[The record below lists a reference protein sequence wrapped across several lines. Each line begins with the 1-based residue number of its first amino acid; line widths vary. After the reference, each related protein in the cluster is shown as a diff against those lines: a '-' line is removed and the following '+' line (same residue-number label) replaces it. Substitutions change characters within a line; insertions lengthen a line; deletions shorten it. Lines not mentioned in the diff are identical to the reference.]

1 MAPGYLDAYKLSIEQ
16 IFLPTLSLMKKIV
29 FLSFILGMITLKGFS
44 QQPSDKVTIDR
55 DGVNIHFT
63 DNGSGDTTLLFVH
76 GWAINQT
83 YWSGQVDFFKDK
95 YRVVTLDLPG
105 FGSSGKNRSIW
116 FAEEYGKDVSAVI
129 NQLDL
134 KNVVLIG
141 HSMAEYII
149 IEAAH
154 NSPESVVGLI
164 GVDNFRSVDNN
175 LARRFGIKSYLI
187 KRYLKSF
194 RSDYSNVAG
203 KYVQSLFYNRTDSLN
218 RERVLRDFEATD
230 SAVAVSAFEQ
240 NIKYTA
246 KEKELLKALGK
257 KVYLIN
263 SDYGPFLAKGFSSNG
278 IAFER
283 AIINET
289 GHFLMIEKPAEFNS
303 VLSETIKKIKADKE

>member
-1 MAPGYLDAYKLSIEQ
+1 
-16 IFLPTLSLMKKIV
+16 MKKIV
-29 FLSFILGMITLKGFS
+29 VLSITMLIITLKGFS
-44 QQPSDKVTIDR
+44 QQPSDKIKIDR
-55 DGVNIHFT
+55 EGVNINYT
-63 DNGSGDTTLLFVH
+63 DNGSGDTTLLLIH

-83 YWSGQVDFFKDK
+83 YWSEQVDFFKDK

-105 FGSSGKNRSIW
+105 FGSSGKNRRIW
-116 FAEEYGKDVSAVI
+116 SAEEYGKDVSAVI
-129 NQLDL
+129 NQLEL

-149 IEAAH
+149 IETAH

-164 GVDNFRSVDNN
+164 GVDNFRSVGSN
-175 LARRFGIKSYLI
+175 LARRFGIKSYLV

-194 RSDYSNVAG
+194 RDDYNNVAG

-218 RERVLRDFEATD
+218 RERILRDFEATD
-230 SAVAVSAFEQ
+230 SAVAISSFEE

-246 KEKELLKALGK
+246 KEKERLKALGK

-263 SDYGPFLAKGFSSNG
+263 SDFGPFLAKGFSSNE

-283 AIINET
+283 AIINGT

-303 VLSETIKKIKADKE
+303 TLAETIKKIKADKE